1 MEFKEKQVRELFKWY
16 SSKKLDEYGLLINEI
31 PITPHQYVTNKGF
44 MSGVVDTRAIN
55 KFSPDKVDNN
65 LFWSEA
71 INTFNLFPISGAKC
85 DNVDELNKL
94 SISMGVYLNTTNQ
107 FISLLRKERQ
117 NIRFLEIGPGYGGV
131 HNLINEINSLIPTF
145 DYYAIDVNP
154 LFECDKLFKTDGKT
168 IPEHVPSVLDMV
180 YSVNVFQHLTP
191 NQRKSYYQQIYDRLI
206 PGGEFIFS
214 MFVENEHN
222 KDLNVWGYKDKTGR
236 NYVHFFNQ
244 FTAVDTYPELE
255 TVISKVGFTKL
266 EQLIDNDQTKN
277 YYSFKATK

>member
-1 MEFKEKQVRELFKWY
+1 MHFKDKQVKQLFNWY
-16 SSKKLDEYGLLINEI
+16 TSKKLDEYKLLINDI
-31 PITPHQYVTNKGF
+31 PITAHQYVTKKGI
-44 MSGVVDTRAIN
+44 MGGVVDTRAIN
-55 KFSPDKVDNN
+55 KFSPDRVDNN

-71 INTFNLFPISGAKC
+71 INAFKLFPIGGQMC
-85 DNVDELNKL
+85 NDVDEVNKL
-94 SISMGVYLNTTNQ
+94 SLRMGTFLNTIPQ
-107 FISLLRKERQ
+107 FMSLIGTRNIS
-117 NIRFLEIGPGYGGV
+117 FLEIGPGYGGI
-131 HNLINEINSLIPTF
+131 HNLIAEVNSLKPSF

-154 LFECDKLFKTDGKT
+154 LFESDRLFKTDGKT
-168 IPEHVPSVLDMV
+168 IPSVVPSQLDMV

-222 KDLNVWGYKDKTGR
+222 KDLKVWGYKDKTGR

-255 TVISKVGFTKL
+255 TVIGKVGFTKL
-266 EQLIDNDQTKN
+266 EQLIDNDQTQN